1 MFFGRS
7 QSAFSE
13 ICNLAMLCFETN
25 TFPRKCAVLKA
36 HEISLLNTRSSLDV
50 IILSAE
56 EEIRRIL
63 GNANDSS
70 KHLPPD
76 DGVQDMLISAKET
89 DTPPLLEKEQNIPD
103 LLQDI
108 KDIKDGGET
117 LSADKKSQSSSTGTR
132 SSNSTA
138 ATSSSCDILRESMDV
153 TIENS
158 ALCENYTLVE
168 GESCP
173 WCVIDKCRACF
184 VLRYFPIMN
193 FARIRVILSSTR
205 KCRWRTWLAYV
216 VTLKCEFFKYFRS
229 LIKN

>member
-1 MFFGRS
+1 MFFGQT

-50 IILSAE
+50 IIMSAE

-63 GNANDSS
+63 GNNSNKQSPLND
-70 KHLPPD
+70 D
-76 DGVQDMLISAKET
+76 VQKMLISTKET
-89 DTPPLLEKEQNIPD
+89 DTSSPLENEQNIPD

-108 KDIKDGGET
+108 KEIKDDGES
-117 LSADKKSQSSSTGTR
+117 LSVDKKSQSSSTGTR
-132 SSNSTA
+132 SSSSTV

-153 TIENS
+153 IIENS

-193 FARIRVILSSTR
+193 FARIRVILSATR

-216 VTLKCEFFKYFRS
+216 VTLKCELCINCPF
-229 LIKN
+229 L

>member
-1 MFFGRS
+1 MFFGQT

-25 TFPRKCAVLKA
+25 TFPTKCAVLKA

-63 GNANDSS
+63 GNASNKQSPLNDDV
-70 KHLPPD
+70 HE
-76 DGVQDMLISAKET
+76 ISTTKET
-89 DTPPLLEKEQNIPD
+89 DTPSMLKNDQNIPD

-108 KDIKDGGET
+108 KDSEDGGE
-117 LSADKKSQSSSTGTR
+117 SISPDKKSRSSSTGTR
-132 SSNSTA
+132 SSSSTV
-138 ATSSSCDILRESMDV
+138 ATSPSCDILLESMDV
-153 TIENS
+153 ILENT
-158 ALCENYTLVE
+158 ALCENYTLFE

-216 VTLKCEFFKYFRS
+216 VTLKCEFFLFMKKF
-229 LIKN
+229 LLF